1 MGELKNLAG
10 MFSSVAQLIQER
22 DAELVEKISRLE
34 ARLEEL
40 EGKLKRMEAAAAAAA
55 VPAVAEVVEEIAD
68 SAVEDAAVNGHDDA
82 CSEIAAD
89 DVDEVAGDAGTDAG
103 SDYAEQDS
111 GVVAVSLEEE
121 ASPALESGEM
131 EEDGDAGGWAE
142 DEDLEESREIL
153 EEPEI
158 ELEFEFD
165 DEPEVL
171 EPEEQDLVELEP
183 EEPEESG
190 PEAAGD
196 VELVMDKAR
205 PDWYD
210 WEVDIPGPYIEDI
223 RDGIGL
229 NDRILFL
236 NDLFYGDEEA
246 FASAI
251 LALNGMDRLV
261 EAVEYMR
268 ERYPQWNEES
278 DEVYRFYMIVR
289 RRFNKQ
295 IQER

>member
-40 EGKLKRMEAAAAAAA
+40 EGRLKRMEAAAAAAA
-55 VPAVAEVVEEIAD
+55 VPAVAEVVGEIAD

-82 CSEIAAD
+82 CSGIAAD

-131 EEDGDAGGWAE
+131 EGDGDAGGWAE

-153 EEPEI
+153 EQPEI